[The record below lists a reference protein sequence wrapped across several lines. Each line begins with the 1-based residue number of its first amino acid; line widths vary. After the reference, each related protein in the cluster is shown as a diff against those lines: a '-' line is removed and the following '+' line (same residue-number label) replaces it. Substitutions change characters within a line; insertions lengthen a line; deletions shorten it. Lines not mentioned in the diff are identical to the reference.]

1 MASAHWSRRRPETRR
16 GRSRELQSLLAEQ
29 NRILQA
35 RKEALRSGVTAEMV
49 GATDLEEH
57 SVDAEEVEVGVSV
70 LELTSQT
77 VRSIESAL
85 ERLEAGAYGTCTDCN
100 SVISSVR
107 LRALPFADR
116 CRACQEKRDS
126 AIALPAGRPTSP
138 WGDPAASAV
147 SDPGAWLRGRA
158 ANPGRL

>member
-1 MASAHWSRRRPETRR
+1 MASLSWSRRRPQTRR

-35 RKEALRSGVTAEMV
+35 RKEALRSNVAAETL
-49 GATDLEEH
+49 GTTDLEEH
-57 SVDAEEVEVGVSV
+57 SVDAEGVEVGVSV

-85 ERLEAGAYGTCTDCN
+85 ARLEAGAYGTCTDCN
-100 SVISSVR
+100 SPISSVR

-126 AIALPAGRPTSP
+126 AIAGPAGRPTSP
-138 WGDPAASAV
+138 WADPAGPTLPEA
-147 SDPGAWLRGRA
+147 GTWLLSRTA
-158 ANPGRL
+158 DPGRL